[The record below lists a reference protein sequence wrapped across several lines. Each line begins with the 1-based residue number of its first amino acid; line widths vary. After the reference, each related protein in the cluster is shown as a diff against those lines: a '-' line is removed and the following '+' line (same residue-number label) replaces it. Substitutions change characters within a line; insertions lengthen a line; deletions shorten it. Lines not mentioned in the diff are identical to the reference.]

1 MELKEGMVMCLEPK
15 IWRAGEYYLRV
26 EDMVLVKQDK
36 GEFLTKYDR
45 EQFQI

>member
-15 IWRAGEYYLRV
+15 IWHAGEYYLRV
-26 EDMVLVKQDK
+26 EDMVLVKHDK

-45 EQFQI
+45 EQFLL